1 MRRPPKLKL
10 FLFNVLM
17 PRWYVPNGHDAV
29 DSSVH
34 CFRQCVQ
41 ITVKTIWVIFPQR
54 LQAAT
59 YRWISGP
66 IWKFQ
71 ALKPGLH
78 CSADKSMSIPNTTL
92 CRRIISE
99 LTEVFFSK
107 PDIVTTYYCIKSFYW
122 SQFWVASTSPS
133 AFSTYI
139 RRGRERIE
147 QICRCVTHI
156 RLMWISRGVPKNF
169 SRIAHGFCW
178 STWSIQY
185 RAEVGVLDS
194 SQASSQVY
202 KIPS

>member
-1 MRRPPKLKL
+1 MRSNYCQNYLGHLSPK
-10 FLFNVLM
+10 
-17 PRWYVPNGHDAV
+17 A
-29 DSSVH
+29 SSSH
-34 CFRQCVQ
+34 
-41 ITVKTIWVIFPQR
+41 ISLDIWANMKISSPKAR
-54 LQAAT
+54 AT
-59 YRWISGP
+59 YI
-66 IWKFQ
+66 
-71 ALKPGLH
+71 ALRINQWVLSLNSFGLI
-78 CSADKSMSIPNTTL
+78 ANTTL
-92 CRRIISE
+92 CCRIISE